1 MRFELR
7 LQNGTKLFPIGLGWH
22 DIIGEVGTATIRDCP
37 GFCRDPE
44 TADCFAPHAK
54 VGWNF
59 WRMGDAARRELL
71 DRASLC
77 APLTVTD
84 ATPGAGFISIDHL
97 ANQIREVKVDVC
109 LSVTPA
115 GEDKFSIFDE
125 WNRMVREAKHD
136 LNKEILLGLNLAAA
150 TLRDFDI
157 DGFRAGKRL
166 GTTDIELEIRPS
178 AIQFSRDD

>member
-22 DIIGEVGTATIRDCP
+22 DIIGEVGTAIVREAPD
-37 GFCRDPE
+37 FCRDPDF
-44 TADCFAPHAK
+44 ADCFASHAK
-54 VGWNF
+54 AGWSF
-59 WRMGDAARRELL
+59 WRMGDAARSYLFA
-71 DRASLC
+71 RASLC
-77 APLTVTD
+77 APVTVTD
-84 ATPGAGFISIDHL
+84 ATPGAGFISIDRL
-97 ANQIREVKVDVC
+97 ADQRREVRVDVC

-125 WNRMVREAKHD
+125 WNRMVKEAKDD
-136 LNKEILLGLNLAAA
+136 LNKEILLRFNLAVA